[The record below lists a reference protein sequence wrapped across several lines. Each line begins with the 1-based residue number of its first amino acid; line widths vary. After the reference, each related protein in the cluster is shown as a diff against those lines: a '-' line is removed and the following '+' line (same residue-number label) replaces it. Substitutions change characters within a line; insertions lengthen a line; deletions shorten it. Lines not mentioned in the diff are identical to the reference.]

1 MKGIAGILFGAF
13 VLALIGGAC
22 LTLGLLDRDM
32 VRAQQDINTQ
42 NYAGAEAAYDRA
54 ERYFQYASHIPGIG
68 NRPVNDIRARKAAL
82 RYWQRDYGTIVPK
95 QSDPVTAIPSD
106 NVELQ
111 FVVANA
117 VYRSNLA
124 RAKDRPSTLQALD
137 AGINA
142 ELVVLKNAKRHDD
155 AAYNLEYLVR
165 LRDDVEKGRRRPA
178 PLNPLLSALGSLG
191 IPSSDL
197 PNSATFKLYVPL
209 DTEERNKV
217 GNAGKAVPKGR
228 KG

>member
-13 VLALIGGAC
+13 VLALVGSAC
-22 LTLGLLDRDM
+22 LVLGLLDRDM

-42 NYAGAEAAYDRA
+42 NYAGAEATYDKA

-82 RYWQRDYGTIVPK
+82 RYWQRDYGAIVPK

-142 ELVVLKNAKRHDD
+142 ELAVLKNAKRHDD

-165 LRDDVEKGRRRPA
+165 LRDDVEKGRRRLA
-178 PLNPLLSALGSLG
+178 PLNPPLSALGSLG

-197 PNSATFKLYVPL
+197 ESSGTFKLYVPL
-209 DTEERNKV
+209 DSEERNKV